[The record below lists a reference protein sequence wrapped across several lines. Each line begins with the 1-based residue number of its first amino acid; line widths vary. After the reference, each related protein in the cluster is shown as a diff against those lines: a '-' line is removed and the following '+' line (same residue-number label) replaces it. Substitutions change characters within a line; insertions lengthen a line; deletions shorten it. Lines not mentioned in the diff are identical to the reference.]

1 MIQSRRGS
9 TDNRFAFVLV
19 GYALKVLYHMPSRL
33 AAKADLARREA
44 ELAELKALHNI
55 VDEA

>member
-1 MIQSRRGS
+1 MLCYI
-9 TDNRFAFVLV
+9 TPT
-19 GYALKVLYHMPSRL
+19 VLYHMPARL